1 MEIKPLYLFYG
12 DEAYLIEKDLKI
24 FRSHFKAMDCAV
36 EEFDGVKDNLD
47 SILDAVATDPLF
59 GSRRLI
65 IVKNSPWFANAK
77 KQEGDKAKSAAEN
90 IKKQRQE
97 IEEYCQ
103 NPNENVCLVFV
114 AASASKT
121 LKAVKAIAALGKVR
135 EYKKPREWELGP
147 YLRQYLRREG
157 RSIFPGALDL
167 FITIGGE
174 DLGSLISQCDK
185 LVLYTQGRDNITEED
200 VAKVVSQGA
209 EASIFQLSDA
219 LGSRDVNKVRSLCNN
234 ILAETKTWEY
244 PKLFGYITNYIR
256 LLMRIK
262 EYSEAGYG
270 ESQIASATKINS
282 YRVKLGIPAAKR
294 YTMAELAQGLRLML
308 EVDYKLKS
316 GISDFSQTFPVALM
330 TIAGGK

>member
-12 DEAYLIEKDLKI
+12 DEDYLIEKDLKI
-24 FRSHFKAMDCAV
+24 FRRYFQDLECVV
-36 EEFDGVKDNLD
+36 EEFDGVKDDLN
-47 SILDAVATDPLF
+47 SILDVAATDPLF

-77 KQEGDKAKSAAEN
+77 KQEGEKAKSAAE
-90 IKKQRQE
+90 KLKQQRQE

-103 NPNENVCLVFV
+103 APNENVCLVFV

-121 LKAVKAIAALGKVR
+121 LKTVKAIAALGKVR

-157 RSIFPGALDL
+157 RSISPGALDL
-167 FITIGGE
+167 FVTIGGD
-174 DLGSLISQCDK
+174 DLGSLINQCDK
-185 LVLYTQGRDNITEED
+185 LVLYTQGRDNIVEED
-200 VAKVVSQGA
+200 ITKVVSQGA
-209 EASIFQLSDA
+209 EANIFQLSDA
-219 LGSRDVNKVRSLCNN
+219 LGNRDVNKVRSLCNN

-262 EYSEAGYG
+262 EYTEAGYG
-270 ESQIASATKINS
+270 ESQIAADTKINS
-282 YRVKLGIPAAKR
+282 YRIKLGIPAAKR
-294 YTMAELAQGLRLML
+294 YTMNELTQGLRLML
-308 EVDYKLKS
+308 EVDYRLKA
-316 GISDFSQTFPVALM
+316 GISDFPQTFPVALM
-330 TIAGGK
+330 TIARRQ